1 MAARILQTRVDDLAA
16 VQLLMLVVGVSM
28 TTVDSLLYHDL
39 YNKYQLLLTNPRYKI
54 VLQTEPG
61 DVCDKLQWS
70 SVGALSYYQLS

>member
-1 MAARILQTRVDDLAA
+1 MAARILQTRVDDLTA
-16 VQLLMLVVGVSM
+16 VQLLMLVVDDM

-39 YNKYQLLLTNPRYKI
+39 YNKYQLLLTDPRDKI